1 MLDHL
6 PLDEKWN
13 VYTHGFGAVM
23 SLLGSVLLF
32 NHLNEVDTTTT
43 LALLIYGFSMVFLF
57 SASAIY
63 HGVLPRQ
70 QAFWQKIDHIGIYFL
85 IAGTYTPVTL
95 TILKDSS
102 GLYLLAGVWGIALI
116 GILYKIFMIGRFKN
130 FSLFLYLAMGWL
142 VIFDI
147 QNVIALFPEEA
158 FIYLALGGFFYTV
171 GTVFYRWERLYFHH
185 VIWHVFVLAGAAAF
199 SNGGCISCMSM
210 RFIFRILLWVFG
222 GLFTSNSFDDWE

>member
-63 HGVLPRQ
+63 HGVLPKQ

-102 GLYLLAGVWGIALI
+102 GLYLLAGVWSIALI
-116 GILYKIFMIGRFKN
+116 GTLYKIFMIGRFKY
-130 FSLFLYLAMGWL
+130 FSLFLNLPLGCL
-142 VIFDI
+142 LIFDI

-185 VIWHVFVLAGAAAF
+185 VIWHVFVLAGAAAHF
-199 SNGGCISCMSM
+199 KMVVV
-210 RFIFRILLWVFG
+210 LVV
-222 GLFTSNSFDDWE
+222 

>member
-23 SLLGSVLLF
+23 SLLSSVLLF

-63 HGVLPRQ
+63 HGVLPKQ

-102 GLYLLAGVWGIALI
+102 GLYLLAGVWSIALI
-116 GILYKIFMIGRFKN
+116 GTLYKIFMIGRFKK

-185 VIWHVFVLAGAAAF
+185 VIWHVFVLAGAAVHF
-199 SNGGCISCMSM
+199 QMVVV
-210 RFIFRILLWVFG
+210 LVV
-222 GLFTSNSFDDWE
+222 

>member
-63 HGVLPRQ
+63 HGVLPKQ

-102 GLYLLAGVWGIALI
+102 GLYLLAGVWSIALI
-116 GILYKIFMIGRFKN
+116 GTLYKIFMIGRFKN

-185 VIWHVFVLAGAAAF
+185 VIWHVFVLAGAAAHF
-199 SNGGCISCMSM
+199 QMVVV
-210 RFIFRILLWVFG
+210 LVV
-222 GLFTSNSFDDWE
+222 

>member
-23 SLLGSVLLF
+23 SLLGSLLLF

-63 HGVLPRQ
+63 HGVLPKQ

-102 GLYLLAGVWGIALI
+102 GLYLLAGVWSIALI
-116 GILYKIFMIGRFKN
+116 GTLYKIFMIGRFKN

-185 VIWHVFVLAGAAAF
+185 VIWHVFVLAGAAAHF
-199 SNGGCISCMSM
+199 QMVVV
-210 RFIFRILLWVFG
+210 LVV
-222 GLFTSNSFDDWE
+222 

>member
-63 HGVLPRQ
+63 HSVVPER

-116 GILYKIFMIGRFKN
+116 GTLYKIFMIGRFKN

-142 VIFDI
+142 VILDI

-185 VIWHVFVLAGAAAF
+185 VIWHIFVLAGAAAHF
-199 SNGGCISCMSM
+199 QMVVV
-210 RFIFRILLWVFG
+210 LVV
-222 GLFTSNSFDDWE
+222 

>member
-43 LALLIYGFSMVFLF
+43 LALLIYDFSMVFLF

-63 HGVLPRQ
+63 HGVLPKQ

-102 GLYLLAGVWGIALI
+102 GLYLLAGVWSIALI
-116 GILYKIFMIGRFKN
+116 GTLYKIFMIGRFKN

-185 VIWHVFVLAGAAAF
+185 VIWHVFVLAGAAAHF
-199 SNGGCISCMSM
+199 QMVVV
-210 RFIFRILLWVFG
+210 LVV
-222 GLFTSNSFDDWE
+222 

>member
-13 VYTHGFGAVM
+13 VYTHGFGALM

-116 GILYKIFMIGRFKN
+116 GTLYKIFMIGRFKN

-185 VIWHVFVLAGAAAF
+185 VIWHVFVLAGAAAHF
-199 SNGGCISCMSM
+199 QMVVV
-210 RFIFRILLWVFG
+210 LVV
-222 GLFTSNSFDDWE
+222 

>member
-13 VYTHGFGAVM
+13 VYTHGFGALM

-63 HGVLPRQ
+63 HGVLPKQ

-102 GLYLLAGVWGIALI
+102 GLYLLAGVWSIALI
-116 GILYKIFMIGRFKN
+116 GTLYKIFMIGRFKN

-185 VIWHVFVLAGAAAF
+185 VIWHVFVLAGAAAHF
-199 SNGGCISCMSM
+199 QMVVV
-210 RFIFRILLWVFG
+210 LVV
-222 GLFTSNSFDDWE
+222 